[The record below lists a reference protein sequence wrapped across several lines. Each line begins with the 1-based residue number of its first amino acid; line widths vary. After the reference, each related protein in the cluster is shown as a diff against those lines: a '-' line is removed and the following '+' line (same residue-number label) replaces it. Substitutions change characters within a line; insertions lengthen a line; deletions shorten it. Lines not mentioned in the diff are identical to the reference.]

1 MWTGESFLLTE
12 EEVKQLM
19 HICCQ
24 FWRTS
29 IVTDEVVEFLKE
41 IVGDNSEYYLDE
53 TTFELGRQM
62 STYISLSTV
71 QTILLAKLDYSL
83 HVYNEIST
91 QRDGLERLHFR

>member
-1 MWTGESFLLTE
+1 MWAGESFFLTQ

-24 FWRTS
+24 FWRIS
-29 IVTDEVVEFLKE
+29 IIIDDVVECLKE

-53 TTFELGRQM
+53 TTFELGRQT

-83 HVYNEIST
+83 HVYNEIAT
-91 QRDGLERLHFR
+91 QIDGLERLHFR